1 MTAATPTVAVRAV
14 AVDHDQVVLVR
25 HGTGPAGGRWSIPGG
40 EVGFG
45 ETLMEAVTRVLR
57 EETGLEGVCGALLD
71 WSEHILPDR
80 HRVVLAFAVTVV
92 SDGDPRAGGNVAE
105 AVWVELHEVAALDL
119 EDGVAEFL
127 HDHGIIATFT

>member
-1 MTAATPTVAVRAV
+1 MTPAPPTVAVRAV

-57 EETGLEGVCGALLD
+57 EETGLVGVCGALLD

-92 SDGDPRAGGNVAE
+92 CDDGPRAGANVAE
-105 AVWVELHEVAALDL
+105 AAWVVLHEVATLDL
-119 EDGVAEFL
+119 VEGVAEFL
-127 HDHGIIATFT
+127 HDQGIIATFT

>member
-57 EETGLEGVCGALLD
+57 EETGLEGVCGDLRD